1 MRILLVDDNPIDI
14 MITQAEL
21 ENLDQEVICA
31 NSGEQAITIFKKEQ
45 IDLIVMDE
53 MMPGLSGRETVSEIR
68 QIQTGWVPIIFL
80 SATVKPDIILA
91 GIEAGGDDYLGKP
104 VNSITLQ
111 AKLIAL
117 SRFAQMRQELILIND
132 EMQVKN
138 QLLNELADHDG
149 LTGLYN
155 RRYLDK
161 FLTISLNKAKRDKEN
176 ISLIMIDIDW
186 FKLYNDHYGHIEGDK
201 CIIEVGHG
209 MTGIIQRETD
219 CLGRYGG
226 EEFCV
231 ILQNTDTI
239 GSMNVVTKL
248 LESIRLLE
256 IEHKKSE
263 FGTLTIS
270 LGLVCI
276 KPNLHDNIEDIYKK
290 ADKALYQA
298 KQNGRNTFNVFHD
311 GLKNI

>member
-21 ENLDQEVICA
+21 ENLDQEVISA
-31 NSGEQAITIFKKEQ
+31 SSGEQAIIIFNKETV
-45 IDLIVMDE
+45 DLIIMDE

-68 QIQTGWVPIIFL
+68 KIQTGWVPIIFL
-80 SATVKPDIILA
+80 SATIKPDIILA

-104 VNSITLQ
+104 VSSITLH

-117 SRFAQMRQELILIND
+117 SRFAKMRQELIRINE
-132 EMQVKN
+132 EMQEKN
-138 QLLNELADHDG
+138 KLLNQLADHDG

-161 FLTISLNKAKRDKEN
+161 FLTMTLNKAKRDNEN

-186 FKLYNDHYGHIEGDK
+186 FKLYNDSYGHIEGDK
-201 CIIEVGHG
+201 CIIAVAKA
-209 MTGIIQRETD
+209 MQNIIQRETD

-248 LESIRLLE
+248 LESIRTLK
-256 IEHKKSE
+256 IEHNKSE
-263 FGTLTIS
+263 FNFLSIS

-276 KPNLHDNIEDIYKK
+276 KPSLKDKIEDVYVR

-298 KQNGRNTFNVFHD
+298 KQNGRNTFNIYHKD
-311 GLKNI
+311 

>member
-14 MITQAEL
+14 MITEAEL
-21 ENLDQEVICA
+21 QNLDQEVICA
-31 NSGEQAITIFKKEQ
+31 DSGEQAISIFTAQ
-45 IDLIVMDE
+45 TIDLIIMDE

-68 QIQTGWVPIIFL
+68 KVQTGWVPIIFL

-104 VNSITLQ
+104 VSSIILQ
-111 AKLIAL
+111 AKLTAL
-117 SRFAQMRQELILIND
+117 GRFAQMRQELIRIND
-132 EMQVKN
+132 EMQEKNHLLN
-138 QLLNELADHDG
+138 QLAEHDG

-155 RRYLDK
+155 RRYLDH
-161 FLTISLNKAKRDKEN
+161 FLTMTLNKAKRDNEH

-201 CIIEVGHG
+201 CIIAVGNA
-209 MTGIIQRETD
+209 MDAIIQRETD

-248 LESIRLLE
+248 LESIRQLE
-256 IEHKKSE
+256 IEHKDSK
-263 FGTLTIS
+263 FGTLSIS
-270 LGLVCI
+270 LGLVSI
-276 KPNLHDNIEDIYKK
+276 KPDIQCAIEDIYVK
-290 ADKALYQA
+290 ADKALYHA
-298 KQNGRNTFNVFHD
+298 KQSGRNTFSIYHED
-311 GLKNI
+311 LPAK

>member
-21 ENLDQEVICA
+21 ENLDQEVISA
-31 NSGEQAITIFKKEQ
+31 SSGEQAIIIFNKETV
-45 IDLIVMDE
+45 DLIIMDE

-68 QIQTGWVPIIFL
+68 KIQTGWVPIIFL
-80 SATVKPDIILA
+80 SATIKPDIILA

-104 VNSITLQ
+104 VSSITLH

-117 SRFAQMRQELILIND
+117 SRFAQMRQELIRINE
-132 EMQVKN
+132 EMQEKN
-138 QLLNELADHDG
+138 KLLNQLADHDG

-155 RRYLDK
+155 RRFLDK
-161 FLTISLNKAKRDKEN
+161 FLTMTLNKAKRDNEN

-186 FKLYNDHYGHIEGDK
+186 FKLYNDSYGHIEGDK
-201 CIIEVGHG
+201 CIIAVAKA
-209 MTGIIQRETD
+209 MQDIIQRETD

-248 LESIRLLE
+248 LECIRTLK
-256 IEHKKSE
+256 IEHNKSE
-263 FGTLTIS
+263 FNFLSIS

-276 KPNLHDNIEDIYKK
+276 KPSLKDKIEDVYVK

-298 KQNGRNTFNVFHD
+298 KQNGRNTFNIYHKD
-311 GLKNI
+311 